1 MARVTVKLDEDHLA
15 QLIRSPRVGIVELIW
30 NALDADATEVNV
42 TFELTELGAIDSV
55 AIADNGHGL
64 RADEVER
71 EFGALGGS
79 WKKFVAGTRGLGR
92 DLHGTRGRGRF
103 AAFGVGGHVVWSSV
117 AETDEGNKHVEISAW
132 SRNLSSFEVSDP
144 LPTSNQTGTVV
155 TISDIP
161 ESAAKALE
169 KSTISDDLTAEFAFY
184 LESYSGIT
192 ITWCGETLD
201 PASMQMQ
208 QNTYVIDTPDG
219 LESASLE
226 VIEWARP
233 VERVL
238 HLCSEAGMSLALTKP
253 GIHAPGFEFTAY
265 VRWSGFNKHDVL
277 LADLGVE
284 PAATV
289 IDQAKEKLRSHFRE
303 RASERE
309 RLIVKDWVDRGV
321 YPYEGDADVGSAVK
335 TAERQM
341 FDVVAVT
348 AAQAVNSGELPAQKL
363 SLRLLREALESNP
376 ANLHQVLQGVLELP
390 QDRLD
395 ELSRLLNR
403 TTLTSIISTAK
414 KIENRLRFLSGLD
427 SILFDAEPRAQTLE
441 RRQLHRILANETWVF
456 GEEYALTGDDEPLTK
471 VLRKHLSLLGD
482 DVDIA
487 DDKPVLRHDGSTPIP
502 DLVLSRTSEVAQ
514 DLVENLIVELKRP
527 SVRLTSKELTQIEEY
542 ALAVMR
548 DERFNKP
555 NVKWDFWLIGN
566 SLDEFVES
574 RRNQV
579 GFPFGYVQMTE
590 RKSVQVR
597 TWSEVINGA
606 RHRLKFVERNLDYRA
621 DHADGVEYLRETHAR
636 YLPKSLAEG
645 ESTSEA
651 ATRGKSS
658 G

>member
-1 MARVTVKLDEDHLA
+1 MKLDEDHLA
-15 QLIRSPRVGIVELIW
+15 ELVRSPRAGITELIW
-30 NALDADATEVNV
+30 NALDADATEVHV
-42 TFELTELGAIDSV
+42 SFDLTALEALDQVI
-55 AIADNGHGL
+55 IADNGHGI
-64 RADEVER
+64 RVDEVGHD
-71 EFGALGGS
+71 FGALGGS
-79 WKKFVAGTRGLGR
+79 WKKMSGGTRNLGR
-92 DLHGTRGRGRF
+92 QLHGTRGRGRF
-103 AAFGVGGHVVWSSV
+103 SAFGVGGHVVWSSV
-117 AETDEGNKHVEISAW
+117 AETDNGREQVEISAW
-132 SRNLSSFEVSDP
+132 SRNLVSFDVSDAIS
-144 LPTSNQTGTVV
+144 TADDAGTIV
-155 TISDIP
+155 TISNIP

-184 LESYSGIT
+184 LESYKGIT
-192 ITWCGETLD
+192 ITWRGELLD
-201 PASMQMQ
+201 PAAMQVQ
-208 QNTYVIDTPDG
+208 RDAYDIDTPEG
-219 LESASLE
+219 FAPARLE

-233 VERVL
+233 VERAL
-238 HLCSEAGMSLALTKP
+238 HLCSEAGMSLASTKP

-265 VRWSGFNKHDVL
+265 LKWSGFNKRDVL
-277 LADLGVE
+277 LADLGIE

-289 IDQAKEKLRSHFRE
+289 IDQAKESLRSHFKE
-303 RASERE
+303 RASARE
-309 RLIVKDWVDRGV
+309 RLIVKDWVDQGV
-321 YPYEGDADVGSAVK
+321 YPYEGDADSAVK

-348 AAQAVNSGELPAQKL
+348 AAQAVNSGERPAQRL

-395 ELSRLLNR
+395 ELSNLLNR
-403 TTLTSIISTAK
+403 TTLAAIISTAK

-427 SILFDAEPRAQTLE
+427 SILFDAESKAQTLE

-471 VLRKHLSLLGD
+471 VLVKYLSYLGD
-482 DVDIA
+482 DVDVA
-487 DDKPVLRHDGSTPIP
+487 DDKPVLRHDGSKPIP
-502 DLVLSRTSEVAQ
+502 DLVLSRTSEIAQ
-514 DLVENLIVELKRP
+514 DLVENIVVELKRP
-527 SVRLTSKELTQIEEY
+527 SVELGSKEMTQIEEY

-579 GFPFGYVQMTE
+579 GFPFGYVQRTE
-590 RKSVQVR
+590 RMSIQVR
-597 TWSEVINGA
+597 TWSEVINDA

-636 YLPKSLAEG
+636 YLPKSLAVDEPPVRSDG
-645 ESTSEA
+645 V
-651 ATRGKSS
+651 GD
-658 G
+658 